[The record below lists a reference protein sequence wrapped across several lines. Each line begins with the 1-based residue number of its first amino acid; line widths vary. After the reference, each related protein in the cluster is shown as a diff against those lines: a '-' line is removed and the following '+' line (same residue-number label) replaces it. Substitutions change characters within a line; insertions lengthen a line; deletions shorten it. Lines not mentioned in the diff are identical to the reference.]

1 MQRLQPDRFEGQ
13 WQGLKVGLF
22 TLAHP
27 SGMSVSV
34 CNWGAKVLQWCVPNR
49 QGRLIDICLGY
60 DDLTSL
66 LSGSPSMGAFIGRY
80 AGRIANAAYEWNG
93 QPWVLGANDGPHS
106 LHGGPAGSRFRV
118 FKVLSHTPD
127 RLTLGLRFASEIDGH
142 PGVLNLTVTYR
153 WSDAG
158 GLLIEHHVAHVSG
171 PSSPVSLTPQAQTS
185 DIARD
190 LRLKTDP
197 VLVRET
203 ACFYHS
209 KGLSYAKR
217 YSIKARANRGQVAR
231 DRGQDWPRQGR
242 AHGLPRGWGHRQ
254 ELLPVASGVWRH
266 EG

>member
-66 LSGSPSMGAFIGRY
+66 RSGSPSMGAFIGRY

-185 DIARD
+185 DIARSTD
-190 LRLKTDP
+190 FSFDSTATTSAPKVKSFQAFLRPLGFGAGYASRASSSANWKYISELGAIP
-197 VLVRET
+197 RSWHRVSRRALS
-203 ACFYHS
+203 AC
-209 KGLSYAKR
+209 
-217 YSIKARANRGQVAR
+217 
-231 DRGQDWPRQGR
+231 
-242 AHGLPRGWGHRQ
+242 
-254 ELLPVASGVWRH
+254 AS
-266 EG
+266 